1 VYRSCDE
8 VWTFILK
15 NATFKFDNETVTA
28 DRIKILA
35 CSSKK
40 VGE

>member
-1 VYRSCDE
+1 MYRSCDE

-15 NATFKFDNETVTA
+15 NATFKFDNETVAA
-28 DRIKILA
+28 DRIKSIA

-40 VGE
+40 AGE